1 MIPASFNKLPIMIR
15 LPDEIWH
22 SIFSRYL
29 CDIPN
34 VQWTLLRDRL
44 NRDPLKVL
52 LILSLVSRQFHRV
65 AQGLLFQVIVAGVRD
80 DEHERQVK
88 LARTLAAH
96 PDVGLNTRAIA
107 IDDIEW
113 PTDAGLSNMLEGRI
127 DSLNMPLSFQRLWDK
142 KMRSTCINMTPRD
155 RNNLTSFI
163 LALTP
168 YVKLVDITYSCPSQA
183 LFWLLGGSL
192 GKRKELAYTECS
204 EFCNE
209 DAQTPYGNVAETYAN
224 HLPNL
229 QELRLRGVGY
239 NSAIE
244 PSPPITD
251 FRRVLLHP
259 NLKTLRAQGFHWL
272 GFEKETRLWASFPI
286 RLQRLDLSE
295 AIIDAPTIRHILTIC
310 KDLRSL
316 FITLGN
322 VRKSGFDI
330 NWEFDLTSVGNS
342 LRGPGRNLVEFG
354 LHTDSFE
361 EHRHCYGRIGSLE
374 NMPNLKHLCITKE
387 HLVGVHGFEG
397 TLQLNEALPFTL
409 ETVCFYP
416 EYHVSPDADY
426 PDVYQEVNDEV
437 CGVLVG
443 GDYPD
448 LREVTI
454 LRFSVE
460 EKVRGGEFGGAVE
473 GWDLVETIQ
482 IEPGYNPKKL
492 MHLNTYLTRKRTF
505 GPDVAI
511 SA

>member
-1 MIPASFNKLPIMIR
+1 MIR
-15 LPDEIWH
+15 LPDEIWN

-34 VQWTLLRDRL
+34 VQWILLRDRL

-65 AQGLLFQVIVAGVRD
+65 AQGLLFQLIVAGVRD

-96 PDVGLNTRAIA
+96 PDVGLNTRAMC

-113 PTDAGLSNMLEGRI
+113 PTDPVLSNMLKERI
-127 DSLNMPLSFQRLWDK
+127 DSLNMPESFKGLWDN
-142 KMRSTCINMTPRD
+142 KMDSTNVNMTPRD

-183 LFWLLGGSL
+183 MFWLLGGSL

-204 EFCNE
+204 EFCDE
-209 DAQTPYGNVAETYAN
+209 DVQTRYGGNMAETYAN

-244 PSPPITD
+244 PSPPMAD

-272 GFEKETRLWASFPI
+272 GFEKQTRLWASFPI

-316 FITLGN
+316 YITLGN

-330 NWEFDLTSVGNS
+330 NWEFDLNCVGDA
-342 LRGPGRNLVEFG
+342 LRGPGRNLIEFG

-374 NMPNLKHLCITKE
+374 SMRKLKHLCITKE
-387 HLVGVHGFEG
+387 HLVGIHGFEG
-397 TLQLNEALPFTL
+397 TPLLNEALPFTL
-409 ETVCFYP
+409 ETLCFYP

-443 GDYPD
+443 DDYPD

-454 LRFSVE
+454 LRFSTE
-460 EKVRGGEFGGAVE
+460 ENIRGGEFGGAVE
-473 GWDLVETIQ
+473 GWDLIETIQ

-492 MHLNTYLTRKRTF
+492 MHLNTYLTRKKPF

>member
-1 MIPASFNKLPIMIR
+1 MIR

-22 SIFSRYL
+22 DIFSRLL
-29 CDIPN
+29 CGIPN
-34 VQWTLLRDRL
+34 VKWTLLRDRM
-44 NRDPLKVL
+44 NRDPLKIL
-52 LILSLVSRQFHRV
+52 IILSLVSRQFHRV
-65 AQGLLFQVIVAGVRD
+65 AQGLLFRIIVSGVRD
-80 DEHERQVK
+80 DEHERQAK
-88 LARTLAAH
+88 LARTLATH
-96 PDVGLNTRAIA
+96 PDFGLNVRAIA

-113 PTDAGLSNMLEGRI
+113 PRDAGFSNMLEECL
-127 DSLNMPLSFQRLWDK
+127 DSLNMPQSFQRLWDK
-142 KMRSTCINMTPRD
+142 KMHSAHVNMTPRN

-168 YVKLVDITYSCPSQA
+168 YVRLVDITYSCPSKA

-192 GKRKELAYTECS
+192 GKRKELAYADCS
-204 EFCNE
+204 EFFGNE
-209 DAQTPYGNVAETYAN
+209 DEQTPYGNVAETYAN

-251 FRRVLLHP
+251 FRRVLIHP
-259 NLKTLRAQGFHWL
+259 NLRILRAQGFHWL
-272 GFEKETRLWASFPI
+272 GFEKETRLWASFPL
-286 RLQRLDLSE
+286 RLQCLDISE
-295 AIIDAPTIRHILTIC
+295 AIIDAPTIRHILAIC

-316 FITLGN
+316 YITLGN

-330 NWEFDLTSVGNS
+330 NWEFDLTSIGHS
-342 LRGPGRNLVEFG
+342 LREFGRNLVEFG
-354 LHTDSFE
+354 LHTDGFE

-374 NMPNLKHLCITKE
+374 SMPRLKHLCITKE
-387 HLVGVHGFEG
+387 NLVGVHGLEE
-397 TLQLNEALPFTL
+397 TKLLNEALPFTL
-409 ETVCFYP
+409 ETLCLYSEFYHP
-416 EYHVSPDADY
+416 PDADY
-426 PDVYQEVNDEV
+426 PDVFQEVNDEV

-454 LRFSVE
+454 LRLSVE

-473 GWDLVETIQ
+473 GWDLIETMQ
-482 IEPGYNPKKL
+482 LEQGYNPKKL
-492 MHLNTYLTRKRTF
+492 MHLNTYLTRKRPY
-505 GPDVAI
+505 GPDVAN